1 MKLKIR
7 KDVVLRKK
15 LFFLEKQ
22 FTVLKYVIKNICK
35 YPLKEKK
42 RKYLKKVRYLLAKKI
57 KLFNIS
63 KTRIVRRCILTG
75 RSRSSIRLLN
85 ISRLKIKELIKN
97 KSIKDIKKRS
107 W

>member
-7 KDVVLRKK
+7 KDVILRKK

-22 FTVLKYVIKNICK
+22 FTVLKYVIKNLSK
-35 YPLKEKK
+35 YPSKK
-42 RKYLKKVRYLLAKKI
+42 REYFKKVRYLLVKKI

-63 KTRIVRRCILTG
+63 KTKIVRRCILTG
-75 RSRSSIRLLN
+75 RSRSSTRILN
-85 ISRLKIKELIKN
+85 ISRLKMKELIKN

>member
-7 KDVVLRKK
+7 KDVTLRKK

-22 FTVLKYVIKNICK
+22 FTVLKYVIKNLSK
-35 YPLKEKK
+35 YSLKK
-42 RKYLKKVRYLLAKKI
+42 REYLKKIRYLLCKKI
-57 KLFNIS
+57 KLYNIS

-75 RSRSSIRLLN
+75 RSRSSTRILN
-85 ISRLKIKELIKN
+85 ISRLKMKELIKN

>member
-35 YPLKEKK
+35 YSLKKK

-75 RSRSSIRLLN
+75 RSRSSTRLLN
-85 ISRLKIKELIKN
+85 ISRLKMKELIKN